1 MNFPKPTESQI
12 RAFLGPKNVPSKI
25 PDDAWLIDKM
35 ACTSD
40 SRKIK
45 MYDYMWIK
53 LYGLV

>member
-12 RAFLGPKNVPSKI
+12 RAFLSPKKAVSRKI

-35 ACTSD
+35 ACSSD
-40 SRKIK
+40 FTKIK

-53 LYGLV
+53 LYN